1 GRDPAAVEITVSMP
15 NDPELLS
22 DYARLGVSRVLVPV
36 TTVTGLDSGIQNPDD
51 VLRWKDTIDRFADL

>member
-1 GRDPAAVEITVSMP
+1 MP